1 MTPEQAQTLVGREF
15 VHFKGKRYR
24 LVAIAKHSETLEPI
38 VVYRALYGE
47 GGVWVR
53 PFAMF
58 FEDVDRDGYRGP
70 RFRLAEDGADG
81 AAEDAEAA
89 DASGPERT
97 LPPPAGQSWFLV
109 WVVVSIRPRSFWRRC
124 LRLDAAEV
132 WIDQRLVSAPDAA
145 LLQGR
150 PGRGSGIAADR
161 LELDGRGDR
170 RERRRADG
178 FDGIREP
185 ELLSGI
191 GQDLRVSAPAGE
203 QDDEQHDQQDD
214 QHQTAAE
221 KEQRAG
227 GQ

>member
-15 VHFKGKRYR
+15 VHFKGNRYR

-38 VVYRALYGE
+38 VVYRALYGD

-58 FEDVDRDGYRGP
+58 FGDVDRDGYSGP
-70 RFRLAEDGADG
+70 RFRLSEKGGAGDT
-81 AAEDAEAA
+81 EVA

-97 LPPPAGQSWFLV
+97 LAPPAGQSWFLV

-145 LLQGR
+145 AAHDKALAQERLGENDSPDANGRRLWNSRFTVLGVRDLLPVYEDVANGAELSFER
-150 PGRGSGIAADR
+150 IPCCWFPRRLIHSRTWCIARG
-161 LELDGRGDR
+161 
-170 RERRRADG
+170 
-178 FDGIREP
+178 
-185 ELLSGI
+185 
-191 GQDLRVSAPAGE
+191 
-203 QDDEQHDQQDD
+203 
-214 QHQTAAE
+214 T
-221 KEQRAG
+221 
-227 GQ
+227 